1 MKIKHESDA
10 FPSARDLNLCRR
22 FEVEFTLVAS
32 SDADCMAEDISVWD
46 IDAGDVRVELESLP
60 LEDQREI
67 ESRLQAIADEQC
79 YEIWMEQQRGAAER
93 WADSME
99 DR

>member
-1 MKIKHESDA
+1 MKIRFESNLV
-10 FPSARDLNLCRR
+10 PSLRDPELCRR
-22 FEVEFTLVAS
+22 YEIEFTLHSS
-32 SDADCMAEDISVWD
+32 SDVDCMAENVSVWD
-46 IDAGDVRVELESLP
+46 IESGDVEVPLESLP

-67 ESRLQAIADEQC
+67 EARLQAIADEEC
-79 YEIWMEQQRGAAER
+79 YEVWMEQQRGAAER

>member
-1 MKIKHESDA
+1 MKIKFESERV
-10 FPSARDLNLCRR
+10 PSLIDYELCHRY
-22 FEVEFTLVAS
+22 EVEFTLVAT

-46 IDAGDVRVELESLP
+46 MDAGDVRVELESLP

-67 ESRLQAIADEQC
+67 ESRLQAIADESAH
-79 YEIWMEQQRGAAER
+79 EVWLEQQRGAAER
-93 WADSME
+93 WADCME